1 MSLAHWTFMTWQKPA
16 LRNEP
21 RLHPPWRSER
31 LMQLLLQTPSPAI
44 CVPRRQTQLINIKS
58 GDLSWQRLL
67 ETLRVF
73 VLATVHH
80 SRIINALYNP
90 FGSIDQRDVQ
100 RTEDVESN
108 ILKRPA
114 GCLIPL
120 IFRYLKC
127 TYKSSLM
134 P

>member
-1 MSLAHWTFMTWQKPA
+1 MEA
-16 LRNEP
+16 
-21 RLHPPWRSER
+21 
-31 LMQLLLQTPSPAI
+31 
-44 CVPRRQTQLINIKS
+44 
-58 GDLSWQRLL
+58 
-67 ETLRVF
+67 LRVF

-90 FGSIDQRDVQ
+90 FGSLDQRDVEW
-100 RTEDVESN
+100 TKDVESN
-108 ILKRPA
+108 ILKRLA